1 MAIYIRTFSR
11 GLALAC
17 AALMT
22 ACGGGNGSDGSP
34 TPPSGGGGGTG
45 TGTVAATITIG
56 AGGASPRSVSI
67 PAGSRVMFVNNDG
80 TSHDMASD
88 PHPTHTDCSEI
99 NQVGFLAAGQ
109 SRATG
114 NLNTARVCGFH
125 DHNRPTDGSL
135 QGTITIQ

>member
-1 MAIYIRTFSR
+1 MAIHTRTFSC

-17 AALMT
+17 AALMM

-45 TGTVAATITIG
+45 TVAATITIG
-56 AGGASPRSVSI
+56 AGGVSPRTVSI

>member
-1 MAIYIRTFSR
+1 MAIHTRTLSC
-11 GLALAC
+11 GLAFAC
-17 AALMT
+17 AALMM

-34 TPPSGGGGGTG
+34 TPTSGGGGG

-56 AGGASPRSVSI
+56 AGGVSPRTVSI

-125 DHNRPTDGSL
+125 DHNQPTDGSL